1 MANNLVKYRSKHGF
15 TQEKLGEKLG
25 VTKATI
31 SYIEKNRLSAKQAQK
46 CAKILNE
53 NVFNILGLD
62 AFKIIPKTE
71 EDKNILIET
80 IKNL

>member
-1 MANNLVKYRSKHGF
+1 MANNLVKYRGKHGF

-62 AFKIIPKTE
+62 VFKIVPKTE

>member
-1 MANNLVKYRSKHGF
+1 MANKLVKYRGKHGL
-15 TQEKLGEKLG
+15 TQAELGEKLG

-46 CAKILNE
+46 CAEVLNE

-62 AFKIIPKTE
+62 ALKIVPKTE